1 MEEGEHYGKISI
13 LLKNSASYKGLE
25 SFHMKKKNYFKTGF
39 NYLNV
44 IPVNNFNS
52 VIVGDFFWTNIFQ

>member
-25 SFHMKKKNYFKTGF
+25 SFHMKKKIILKQDS
-39 NYLNV
+39 
-44 IPVNNFNS
+44 I
-52 VIVGDFFWTNIFQ
+52 I